1 MIPSDIRNDSP
12 IFDNTGFMMF
22 QFSMKKNAQ
31 WLCLLI
37 SFAFLGVYLF
47 AAEKSLSEERAVA
60 EKYQQQGNFRDA
72 WQLYQK
78 LALQKNNS
86 DQGVVHDLREGIQC
100 LNRLNRVKEIDAFR
114 EAVLKV
120 HGDQPR
126 VLWKVAES
134 YIQGPHFGVIIDGK
148 FIRGSHRDRS
158 YVNTQD
164 LDRLMALRLMERAV
178 KELAGNDDA
187 ALAAEIQF
195 DFAQYLMNGRKGRN
209 AWKLQ
214 ALTDLNE
221 VPDYDNLQGVSGGG
235 FGGGFGRG
243 YFGGPVNG
251 PEGAPVDEA
260 GNPVYYHVPKSFAAA
275 LNDGQRWRWLL
286 DQSGKLNTKRE
297 QEALYQVAQFNQ
309 SQFGV
314 QTLQDYLPYFFRQRD
329 GEGEQE
335 EEQVNPYSLESLKST
350 ETLARLATGIKR
362 FTLPDDVNYILLYQ
376 KIVALQKSSIA
387 ENALTELTRV
397 FENRRQY
404 PEAAKY
410 LKQNLETYDDPHQ
423 TKQKQ
428 LDQIVGNWGQFEP
441 NYTQVADQ
449 GARVDYRF
457 RNGKHVQFEAYEIH
471 VEKLLDDVKAYLK
484 SHPNKLD
491 WNKVNISNIGYR
503 LVHKQQKKYQGK
515 LVSRWGLDLKP
526 LEGHLDRRVTVTT
539 PLQNAGA
546 YLLIGKMDN
555 GNTSRIV
562 VWLDD
567 TAIIHKRMAGKAF
580 YFVADAR
587 TGQPIPGVNLEFFGY
602 QQKRVERNR
611 YQVTTANFA
620 EQTDANGQAFPDNE
634 LMKQRYQW
642 ITIARTQAG
651 RFAFT
656 GFDRFWYSRRL
667 PDPDYSRHKIYGIT
681 DRPVYRPGQKVDFK
695 FWARNV
701 GYSLTPAQEQE
712 FANKTVKLK
721 LNGRDG
727 KTILEQTLT
736 TDEYGG
742 VNGDWTIPQDADLG
756 RYTLRLEVE
765 YLDRARGNR
774 KRKFYGAVTFR
785 VEEYKKPEYE
795 VLVEAPDEP
804 VMLGETVTA
813 KIKAKYYF
821 GSPVTNAQVTY
832 KVTRT
837 AYDQHWYPYNR
848 WDWLYGSGY
857 WWFGRDYFWYPGWAK
872 WGCIAPGPWWILPR
886 PGPPEVVQSN
896 TVDIGSNGEV
906 EIKIDTELAKAIHG
920 DQDHKYEITAEVVD
934 ESRRT
939 IVGKGSVLVAR
950 EPFKVFAWMNRG
962 YYRVGDTM
970 LASFKAQTL
979 DSKPITGTGKLTLY
993 RVTYSSEGE
1002 PKETAVQ
1009 EWDLNPREDGTAEQK
1024 IAATEAGEY
1033 RIAYTVT
1040 DQKGHQIEGG
1050 YLFSIRGAGFDGKE
1064 YRFNDLELVLDKKNY
1079 QPGEKVRLLINTNQP
1094 GSTVLLFVRPVGG
1107 IYPKPHVLKL
1117 DGKSTVYE
1125 IDLTRNDLPNLF
1137 VEALTVHEGKVHT
1150 VARQIAVPPEEQ
1162 VVNLEVEP
1170 SETEYLPGQE
1180 ATVTLKAT
1188 NEQGEPI
1195 KGSLVV
1201 SVYDKSVEYIS
1212 GGPNVRDIK
1221 DFFWKWKRSHYP
1233 TTSDN
1238 LNRMFHV
1245 LLRPGEAAMQM
1256 LGAFGHLTRES
1267 SLMEMEGEAFGVGAM
1282 RGLVQSKAR
1291 AMPMAAGMAKMDSF
1305 GDAAAPAE
1313 SAAVVEPV
1321 VRENF
1326 ADTAFWNAAI
1336 NTDAEGRAQVSFK
1349 MPENLTSWK
1358 IRSWAMGQG
1367 TQVGEATQEVV
1378 TRKNLIVRLQA
1389 PRFFVETDE
1398 VVLSA
1403 IVHNYLKTSKQVQ
1416 VALELDGD
1424 TLEPLDEM
1432 TRTVEI
1438 DANGEQRVDW
1448 RVKAARGGFA
1458 VIRMK
1463 ALTDEESDAMQ
1474 MTFPVKVHGILK
1486 TDSYTGSIPT
1496 NENGTQI
1503 SFQIPSQRTIEES
1516 RLELRYSPTLAGA
1529 MVDALPY
1536 LIYSPHKTTDNT
1548 LYRFLPTVMTQNIL
1562 KRMGLNLKQIE
1573 EKRTNLNAQEIGD
1586 DKERAAQW
1594 KRYDNNPVFSQ
1605 SEVDLLVKQGV
1616 ADLTSMQLSDGGWG
1630 WFYGWRERS
1639 SPYFTARIVQGLS
1652 LAKQNGV
1659 AIVPGT
1665 LERGIQWL
1673 KKYQQQELQKL
1684 LNAPTKKKPYKETA
1698 SNLDA
1703 YVFLVLVN
1711 EKVIDKKMYDFL
1723 YRDRTKLSVYALG
1736 MLGLASHELQN
1747 QERLAMI
1754 MRNMDQYLVQ
1764 DPENQTAY
1772 LNLPDSNWW
1781 WHWYGS
1787 EVQANAY
1794 YLKLLSKADPQN
1806 PKAAQLVKYLLNN
1819 RKHATYW
1826 NSVSDT
1832 AIAIEALAE
1841 YFKASGEDQPDLTV
1855 EIILDGQKRK
1865 EVKITPENLFS
1876 FDNKFVLEGDALT
1889 SGAHRLEIRKQGSGP
1904 LYYNAYVTY
1913 FTKEN
1918 FITAAGL
1925 EIKVQRKYY
1934 KLIPE
1939 DAAVKVSGSRGQ
1951 AVDQRVEKYQRQ
1963 EILSDTVLKSGDLV
1977 EVELV
1982 FDSKNDYEYLVFEDF
1997 RPAGMEAVDLR
2008 SGYSWRGL
2016 GAYREFRDDRAVFYI
2031 RQLPRGKHNLTYRL
2045 RAEIPGH
2052 FSGLP
2057 TKGFG
2062 MYAPELKANSDEIKV
2077 KIGD

>member
-1 MIPSDIRNDSP
+1 MLHL
-12 IFDNTGFMMF
+12 
-22 QFSMKKNAQ
+22 SMKKNVR
-31 WLCLLI
+31 WLFVFA
-37 SFAFLGVYLF
+37 SFTFLGVYLF
-47 AAEKSLSEERAVA
+47 ADEKSLSEERAVA
-60 EKYQQQGNFRDA
+60 QKYQKEGNFRDA

-78 LALQKNNS
+78 LALQKSNS
-86 DQGVVHDLREGIQC
+86 DQGVVHDLQAGIQC
-100 LNRLNRVKEIDAFR
+100 LNRLNRVNEIDAFR
-114 EAVLKV
+114 ESVLKT

-134 YIQGPHFGVIIDGK
+134 YIQGPHFGFIIDGN
-148 FIRGSHRDRS
+148 FTRGQQRGGRQ
-158 YVNTQD
+158 YVNTQE
-164 LDRLMALRLMERAV
+164 LDRLSALRLMTRAV
-178 KELAGNDDA
+178 ALLKNNEDAVLASD
-187 ALAAEIQF
+187 IHY
-195 DFAQYLMNGRKGRN
+195 DFAAYLMKGREGRN

-214 ALTDLNE
+214 ELTDLNQT
-221 VPDYDNLQGVSGGG
+221 PDYDNLQGTS
-235 FGGGFGRG
+235 GGGFGRG
-243 YFGGPVNG
+243 FGRGFGSRMYGALAAG
-251 PEGAPVDEA
+251 PEGAPVNEA
-260 GNPVYYHVPKSFAAA
+260 GEPIYYRVPQSYETAT
-275 LNDGQRWRWLL
+275 NDGARWRWMLE
-286 DQSGKLNTKRE
+286 QSVKLNSKR
-297 QEALYQVAQFNQ
+297 QQDMLLKVADFNR

-314 QTLQDYLPYFFRQRD
+314 QTLQNYMPYFSRRTVVQGD
-329 GEGEQE
+329 QE
-335 EEQVNPYSLESLKST
+335 EEQINPFSLESLKQT

-362 FTLPDDVNYILLYQ
+362 FNLPDDVNFIRLYQ
-376 KIVALQKSSIA
+376 QAVELGKSSDG
-387 ENALTELTRV
+387 ETALARLTNV

-410 LKQNLETYDDPHQ
+410 LQQSIQTYGDSHQ
-423 TKQKQ
+423 HKKEQ
-428 LDQIVGNWGQFEP
+428 LNQIIGDWGQFEL
-441 NYTQVADQ
+441 NHTQVAGQ
-449 GARVDYRF
+449 GAKVDYRF
-457 RNGKHVQFEAYEIH
+457 RNGSHVEFEAYEVH
-471 VEKLLDDVKAYLK
+471 VDKLLDDVKAYLK
-484 SHPNKLD
+484 SRPAELD
-491 WNKVNISNIGYR
+491 WNKINISNIGYR
-503 LVHKQQKKYQGK
+503 LVHEQQKKYQGN

-526 LEGHLDRRVTVTT
+526 LDGHRDRQITVTT

-546 YLLIGKMDN
+546 YLLIAKMKN
-555 GNTSRIV
+555 GNTSRII

-567 TAIIHKRMAGKAF
+567 TAIIHKRMADKT
-580 YFVADAR
+580 YYYVADAR
-587 TGQPIPGVNLEFFGY
+587 TGKPVAGANLEFFGY
-602 QQKRVERNR
+602 QRKRIARNQ
-611 YQVTTANFA
+611 YQVVTENFA
-620 EQTDANGQAFPDNE
+620 EQTDENGQAFPDDQ
-634 LMKQRYQW
+634 LLKQRYQW
-642 ITIARTQAG
+642 ITIARTQEG
-651 RFAFT
+651 RFAYT
-656 GFDRFWYSRRL
+656 GFDRFWYSNRL
-667 PDPDYSRHKIYGIT
+667 PDPDYSQQKIYGIT

-695 FWARNV
+695 FWVRNV
-701 GYSLTPAQEQE
+701 GYDLTPEQE
-712 FANKTVKLK
+712 TQFSNQSVQLR
-721 LNGRDG
+721 LNGRNG
-727 KTILEQTLT
+727 KTIFEKTFT

-742 VNGDWTIPQDADLG
+742 VNGDWTIPKDADLG
-756 RYTLRLEVE
+756 PYTLGLKLVFK
-765 YLDRARGNR
+765 DPARGNR
-774 KRKFYGAVTFR
+774 NRTIRGSVNFR
-785 VEEYKKPEYE
+785 VEEYKKPEFE

-804 VMLGETVTA
+804 VMLGDTVTA

-821 GSPVTNAQVTY
+821 GSPVTNAQVKY

-837 AYDQHWYPYNR
+837 SYNQRWYPYDQ

-857 WWFGRDYFWYPGWAK
+857 WWFVGDYNWYPGWAK
-872 WGCIAPGPWWILPR
+872 WGCIAPGPWWIHSR
-886 PGPPEVVQSN
+886 PGPPEVVLSN
-896 TVDIGSNGEV
+896 TVDIGSDGEV
-906 EIKIDTELAKAIHG
+906 EIKIDTALAKAIHG

-939 IVGKGSVLVAR
+939 IVGKGSVFVAR
-950 EPFKVFAWMNRG
+950 EPFKVFSWMNRG

-970 LASFKAQTL
+970 LASFKSQTL
-979 DSKPITGTGKLTLY
+979 DSKPVTGTGKLVLY
-993 RVTYSSEGE
+993 RVTYDQQGE

-1009 EWDLNPREDGTAEQK
+1009 EWALNPKEDGTASQK
-1024 IAATEAGEY
+1024 MAATQAGQY

-1040 DQKGHQIEGG
+1040 DQKGSQIEGG
-1050 YLFSIRGAGFDGKE
+1050 YLFSIRGEGFDGKE
-1064 YRFNDLELVLDKKNY
+1064 YRFNDLEIVVEKKHY
-1079 QPGEKVRLLINTNQP
+1079 QPNEKVRLLINTNQP
-1094 GSTVLLFVRPVGG
+1094 GSTVLLFVRPVNGV
-1107 IYPKPHVLKL
+1107 YPKPHVLKL
-1117 DGKSTVYE
+1117 AGKSTVYE
-1125 IDLTRNDLPNLF
+1125 LDLTRKDLPNLF
-1137 VEALTVHEGKVHT
+1137 VEAVTVHQGKVHT
-1150 VARQIAVPPEEQ
+1150 VAREIAVPPEKR

-1170 SETEYLPGQE
+1170 SGTEYLPGEE
-1180 ATVTLKAT
+1180 ATVKLRAT
-1188 NEQGEPI
+1188 DIDGQPI
-1195 KGSLVV
+1195 EGSLVV

-1221 DFFWKWKRSHYP
+1221 DFFWKWKRSHHP
-1233 TTSDN
+1233 STSDN
-1238 LNRMFHV
+1238 LNRSFHV
-1245 LLRPGEAAMQM
+1245 LLKSGEAAMQM
-1256 LGAFGHLTRES
+1256 LGAFGHLIQATSERRSELGMNGS
-1267 SLMEMEGEAFGVGAM
+1267 GSAFGVGAM
-1282 RGLVQSKAR
+1282 DAAEGLIQSKAR
-1291 AMPMAAGMAKMDSF
+1291 AMPMAAGMAKRDSF
-1305 GDAAAPAE
+1305 AVAAAPAE

-1321 VRENF
+1321 VREKF
-1326 ADTAFWNAAI
+1326 ADTAFWKAAI

-1367 TQVGEATQEVV
+1367 TQVGEGTKEVV

-1416 VALELDGD
+1416 VVLELDGD
-1424 TLEPLDEM
+1424 TLQPLDEM
-1432 TRTVEI
+1432 TQTVEI
-1438 DANGEQRVDW
+1438 DANGEQRIDW
-1448 RVKAARGGFA
+1448 RVKAVRAGFA

-1486 TDSYTGSIPT
+1486 TESYTGMIPAS
-1496 NENGTQI
+1496 GDGAQI
-1503 SFQIPSQRTIEES
+1503 SFQIPNQRKTEES
-1516 RLELRYSPTLAGA
+1516 RLELRYSPSLAGA

-1562 KRMGLNLKQIE
+1562 KRMGLNLKEIE

-1586 DKERAAQW
+1586 DKERAEQW
-1594 KRYDNNPVFSQ
+1594 KRYKNNPVFSQ

-1630 WFYGWRERS
+1630 WFSGWQERS

-1659 AIVPGT
+1659 ALVPGT
-1665 LERGIQWL
+1665 LERGIEWL
-1673 KKYQQQELQKL
+1673 KDYQQKELQKL
-1684 LNAPTKKKPYKETA
+1684 LNAPAKKKPYKETA

-1711 EKVIDKKMYDFL
+1711 EKVIDEKMYDFL

-1736 MLGLASHELQN
+1736 MLGLASHEMQR
-1747 QERLAMI
+1747 QDRLDMI
-1754 MRNMDQYLVQ
+1754 MTNMDQYLVQ

-1772 LNLPDSNWW
+1772 LNLPDGNWW

-1787 EVQANAY
+1787 EVEANAY
-1794 YLKLLSKADPQN
+1794 YLKLLSKADPKN

-1832 AIAIEALAE
+1832 AIAVEALAE
-1841 YFKASGEDQPDLTV
+1841 YWKASGEDQPDLTL
-1855 EIILDGQKRK
+1855 EIVLDGQKQK
-1865 EVKITPENLFS
+1865 EVKITAENLFT

-1939 DAAVKVSGSRGQ
+1939 EASVTAAGSRGQ
-1951 AVDQRVEKYQRQ
+1951 AVDQKVEKYQRQ
-1963 EILSDTVLKSGDLV
+1963 EILSDTILKSGDLV

-1982 FDSKNDYEYLVFEDF
+1982 FESKNDYEYLVFEDF
-1997 RPAGMEAVDLR
+1997 RAAGMEAVDLR
-2008 SGYSWRGL
+2008 SGYTWRGL
-2016 GAYREFRDDRAVFYI
+2016 GAYREFRDDRAVFYL

-2077 KIGD
+2077 KISD